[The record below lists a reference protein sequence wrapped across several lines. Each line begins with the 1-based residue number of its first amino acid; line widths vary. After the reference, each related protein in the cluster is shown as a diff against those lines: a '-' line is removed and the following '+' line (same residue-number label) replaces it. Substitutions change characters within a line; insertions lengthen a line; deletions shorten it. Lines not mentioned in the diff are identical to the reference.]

1 MSLMKILV
9 IAAALMFGAFGLL
22 GMMDPMRTLE
32 LIHMQ
37 PKDITAV
44 NEVRAMYG
52 GFELGVSVFLVACLL
67 DRWSLR
73 AGLFLTTAIF
83 LGAAAGRAKS
93 VMLEGM
99 PDPVFVQIW
108 IFEMVFAAV
117 CILALARSRDRELA
131 RLRSTLPS

>member
-1 MSLMKILV
+1 MSLTKILV
-9 IAAALMFGAFGLL
+9 AASALMFGAFGLL

-52 GFELGVSVFLVACLL
+52 GFELGVAVFLVACLL

-93 VMLEGM
+93 VAADGL
-99 PDPVFVQIW
+99 PDPLFVQIW
-108 IFEMVFAAV
+108 IFEMVFAAL
-117 CILALARSRDRELA
+117 CIFALARSKDHELA
-131 RLRSTLPS
+131 RLRDAAA

>member
-1 MSLMKILV
+1 MSLTKILV
-9 IAAALMFGAFGLL
+9 IAATLMFGGFGLL

-52 GFELGVSVFLVACLL
+52 GFELGVAAFLVACLL

-83 LGAAAGRAKS
+83 LGAASGRGKS
-93 VMLEGM
+93 VLLEGL
-99 PDPVFVQIW
+99 PDTFFVQIW

-117 CILALARSRDRELA
+117 CIFALARSKD
-131 RLRSTLPS
+131 